1 MVEAPEGE
9 ACHEGKGKTT
19 QSCVITGQS
28 SPSPS
33 SELEESRWESATY
46 WCTVRGRHLLVYSE
60 RAPPIGVQWESAI
73 YWCTVREHHLLLA
86 WSILPVF
93 SSVQSLSRVRL
104 FGTPWTAAP
113 RASLSIINSGSLL
126 KLMSIE
132 SVMLFIHLI
141 LCCPLLL
148 PPSVFASNRDFS
160 NEVAKV
166 LELQFQ
172 HQSFQW
178 IFRTDSL

>member
-19 QSCVITGQS
+19 QNCVITGQS

-33 SELEESRWESATY
+33 SELEESRWESA
-46 WCTVRGRHLLVYSE
+46 
-60 RAPPIGVQWESAI
+60 I
-73 YWCTVREHHLLLA
+73 YWCTVRERHLLLA
-86 WSILPVF
+86 WSILPLF

-126 KLMSIE
+126 KLMFIE
-132 SVMLFIHLI
+132 SVMPFIHLI

-178 IFRTDSL
+178 IFRADSL